1 MNVFN
6 IIQQEKL
13 LKFKLKNLSMTQER
27 SSTGKASNIKQHQ

>member
-13 LKFKLKNLSMTQER
+13 LKFKLKNLSMIQECN
-27 SSTGKASNIKQHQ
+27 STGKASNIKQHQ